1 MLQNGNENIQ
11 NNIESSS
18 NPDTTQLELQR
29 KYGTN
34 WSEEN
39 FTTILDWICIAAFY
53 IESLEKSIIHYR
65 NIIRNNVVL
74 GLVLST
80 GSGTIGIAQ
89 YGLNNNSSLSFVLN
103 SLFTVMS
110 FTIAICAGTIKI
122 YQIQERLE
130 NFIKIKHEWIVFSTS
145 LATELQLPVELRKDA
160 LYVIIKNKN
169 KYLDLLKIDDEI
181 PDFIKEKV
189 KKSFKSN
196 QNFTNLQTFDLSSLA
211 DIILKISFREK
222 DRFLKKSLIKNL
234 ENNSLINKL
243 IDNKDDCVINI
254 NEQELL
260 QQNNENTNE
269 NTNENIIKNI
279 YDHINENNLINSK
292 LDSIEADNLLNT
304 SLDKN

>member
-1 MLQNGNENIQ
+1 MSQNGNENTQ
-11 NNIESSS
+11 NNIEGSS
-18 NPDTTQLELQR
+18 NIDTMHVELQR

-39 FTTILDWICIAAFY
+39 FSTILDWICIAAFY

-89 YGLNNNSSLSFVLN
+89 YGLNNNSSLSYVLN

-110 FTIAICAGTIKI
+110 FTIAICSGTIKI

-222 DRFLKKSLIKNL
+222 DRFTKQNLIANLKNT
-234 ENNSLINKL
+234 NLINKL

-260 QQNNENTNE
+260 QQNNESINE
-269 NTNENIIKNI
+269 NTIKNI
-279 YDHINENNLINSK
+279 YDYINENNLINSK
-292 LDSIEADNLLNT
+292 LDNIEADNLLNT

>member
-1 MLQNGNENIQ
+1 MSQNGNENTQ
-11 NNIESSS
+11 NNIEGSS
-18 NPDTTQLELQR
+18 NIDTMHVELQR

-39 FTTILDWICIAAFY
+39 FSTILDWICIAAFY

-89 YGLNNNSSLSFVLN
+89 YGLNNNSSLSYVLN

-110 FTIAICAGTIKI
+110 FTIAICSGTIKI

-160 LYVIIKNKN
+160 LCVIIKNKN

-222 DRFLKKSLIKNL
+222 DRFTKQNLIKDL
-234 ENNSLINKL
+234 ESNKL

-260 QQNNENTNE
+260 QKNNE

-292 LDSIEADNLLNT
+292 LDNIEADNLLNT

>member
-1 MLQNGNENIQ
+1 MSQNGNENTQ
-11 NNIESSS
+11 NNIEGSS
-18 NPDTTQLELQR
+18 NIDTMHVELQR

-39 FTTILDWICIAAFY
+39 FSTILDWICIAAFY

-89 YGLNNNSSLSFVLN
+89 YGLNNNSSLSYVLN

-110 FTIAICAGTIKI
+110 FTIAICSGTIKI

-160 LYVIIKNKN
+160 LCVIIKNKN

-222 DRFLKKSLIKNL
+222 DRFTKQNLIANLKNT
-234 ENNSLINKL
+234 NLINKL

-260 QQNNENTNE
+260 QKNNENTNE
-269 NTNENIIKNI
+269 NTIKNI

-292 LDSIEADNLLNT
+292 LDNIEADNLLNT